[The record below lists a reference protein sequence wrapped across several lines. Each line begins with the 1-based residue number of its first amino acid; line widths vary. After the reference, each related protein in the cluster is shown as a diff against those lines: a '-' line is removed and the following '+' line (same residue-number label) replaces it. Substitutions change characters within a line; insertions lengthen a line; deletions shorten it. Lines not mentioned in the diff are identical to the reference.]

1 MRRPAAMYA
10 TCVVAVLIGC
20 QSGGGDGSE
29 SRLVVRSADPASVI
43 EARYSEGEHALVLR
57 ARPDGA
63 AFRSEI
69 IDEHGHN
76 VTQLASS
83 ILERTP
89 VRTPTGELTVPVPG
103 LFENARKL
111 RSALQLSRHGLREL
125 RDAVSAETADSGAF
139 RHLSQQTAL
148 LRKALNQTR
157 LAVLQEWGNE
167 ARRHITMSSDEH
179 AKFFA
184 ILNRQA
190 ATIVAMPGV
199 KGRASAHAGSSD
211 TDAEMAALLGPER
224 YAQYQH
230 RRKAWLA
237 PVGNADDDML
247 EVVP

>member
-1 MRRPAAMYA
+1 
-10 TCVVAVLIGC
+10 VLVGC
-20 QSGGGDGSE
+20 QPSTDEGSE
-29 SRLVVRSADPASVI
+29 NTLVIRSADPASAI

-63 AFRSEI
+63 TFRSEI

-103 LFENARKL
+103 LFENVKKL
-111 RSALQLSRHGLREL
+111 RSALQLSRHGLRQL
-125 RDAVSAETADSGAF
+125 HDAISVETADSGAF

-157 LAVLQEWGNE
+157 LALLQEWGNE

-190 ATIVAMPGV
+190 QAIVATPGS
-199 KGRASAHAGSSD
+199 KGRGSPHAASSD
-211 TDAEMAALLGPER
+211 SDAEIATLLGPER

-230 RRKAWLA
+230 RRTAWLA
-237 PVGNADDDML
+237 PVGEETL